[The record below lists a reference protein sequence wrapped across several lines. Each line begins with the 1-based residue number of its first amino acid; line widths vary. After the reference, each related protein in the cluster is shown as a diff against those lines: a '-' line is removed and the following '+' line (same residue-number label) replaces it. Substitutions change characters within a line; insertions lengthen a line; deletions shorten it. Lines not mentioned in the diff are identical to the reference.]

1 MESPVCRADTRLIET
16 FGRDG
21 AGFRRLDAHLAR
33 ARASAEVL
41 GFRWNPAAIDAALAR
56 VSGASPLRIRLT
68 IGRAGDAEVTTA
80 PLAPNP
86 PEWRLI
92 LAPDRLDPDTPLLR
106 HKTTERA
113 LYDRTRAALP
123 DGIDEA
129 LFLNTR
135 GEAAE
140 GTISNVFADLGAGL
154 VTPPLAS
161 GCLPG
166 ILRAELLASGR
177 AREAILTAEDLPRA
191 RLFMGNV
198 LRGLIPARLH
208 DMPETTM
215 HHQNPGSNV

>member
-1 MESPVCRADTRLIET
+1 MEGPLCRPDTRLIET
-16 FGRDG
+16 FGWDG
-21 AGFRRLDAHLAR
+21 TGFCRLDAHLAR
-33 ARASAEVL
+33 ARASAAAL
-41 GFRWNPAAIDAALAR
+41 GFVWDEAAIRAALAPVRGPAALR
-56 VSGASPLRIRLT
+56 VRLT
-68 IGRAGDAEVTTA
+68 IGRHGDAEVTTG

-86 PEWRLI
+86 PEWRLA
-92 LAPDRLDPDTPLLR
+92 LAPERLDPDAPLLR

-123 DGIDEA
+123 AGFDEA

-140 GTISNVFADLGAGL
+140 GTITNLFADLGAGL

-177 AREAILTAEDLPRA
+177 VREAVIRAGDLSRA
-191 RLFMGNV
+191 RLFMGNA
-198 LRGLIPARLH
+198 LRGLIPARLAA
-208 DMPETTM
+208 
-215 HHQNPGSNV
+215 

>member
-16 FGRDG
+16 FGWDG
-21 AGFRRLDAHLAR
+21 AGSRRLDAHLAR
-33 ARASAEVL
+33 ARASAGAL
-41 GFRWNPAAIDAALAR
+41 GFRWNRAAIDDALATIDG
-56 VSGASPLRIRLT
+56 SAPLRVRLT

-86 PEWRLI
+86 PEWHLVV
-92 LAPDRLDPDTPLLR
+92 AADRLDPDAPLRR

-123 DGIDEA
+123 RGIDEA

-140 GTISNVFADLGAGL
+140 GTITNLFADLGDGL
-154 VTPPLAS
+154 LTPPLSS

-166 ILRAELLASGR
+166 ILRAELIASGR
-177 AREAILTAEDLPRA
+177 AREAVLKAEDLARA
-191 RLFMGNV
+191 RLYMGNA
-198 LRGLIPARLH
+198 LRGLIPARFA
-208 DMPETTM
+208 
-215 HHQNPGSNV
+215 